1 MTPATDA
8 RPPIQIGLSAA
19 IVALDGDVPCILVV
33 SQAGAA
39 TALPYGPFDPLNHR
53 TLEIGLRA
61 WVEAQTALRVGYV
74 EQLYTF
80 GDRGRHA
87 VSHDRGPHEVSVGY
101 LALTRLPADVAR
113 VVAGSDAAFEP
124 WYDFFPWEDW
134 RGGRPAMLD
143 DVILPTLRAWT
154 EE

>member
-1 MTPATDA
+1 MTSTTDA
-8 RPPIQIGLSAA
+8 RPPIEIGLSAA

-33 SQAGAA
+33 SQTGAA

-87 VSHDRGPHEVSVGY
+87 VSQDRGPHEVSVGY
-101 LALTRLPADVAR
+101 LALYSRPRRSKSFAADENFSR
-113 VVAGSDAAFEP
+113 CRR
-124 WYDFFPWEDW
+124 
-134 RGGRPAMLD
+134 RGRNVLNPCHQW
-143 DVILPTLRAWT
+143 V
-154 EE
+154 